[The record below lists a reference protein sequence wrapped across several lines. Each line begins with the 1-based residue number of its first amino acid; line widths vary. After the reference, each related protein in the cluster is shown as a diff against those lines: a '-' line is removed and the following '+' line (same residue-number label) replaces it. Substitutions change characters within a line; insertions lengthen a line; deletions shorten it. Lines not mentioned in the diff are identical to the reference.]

1 MNSLNR
7 FRPAKQFRCPPLVGR
22 DAPFGYVEIV
32 RGTEGS
38 HNYQTTGA
46 LVGAFAAMN
55 ERGRKEWLKL
65 TVGSVTEEASPSVS
79 YGGSQN
85 RAALSICGTAT
96 PMNASAHSISL
107 SAITESLR

>member
-38 HNYQTTGA
+38 HNYQTAGA

-85 RAALSICGTAT
+85 RAALSICGVTT
-96 PMNASAHSISL
+96 LTNASNHSKSS
-107 SAITESLR
+107 SAISEK

>member
-32 RGTEGS
+32 RGAEGS
-38 HNYQTTGA
+38 HNYQTAGA

-65 TVGSVTEEASPSVS
+65 TGGSVTEEASPFGS

-85 RAALSICGTAT
+85 RAALSICGVTIPT
-96 PMNASAHSISL
+96 NASNHSISS
-107 SAITESLR
+107 SAISEK

>member
-22 DAPFGYVEIV
+22 NAPFGYVEIV

-38 HNYQTTGA
+38 NNYQTAGA

-65 TVGSVTEEASPSVS
+65 TGGSVTEEASPFGSF
-79 YGGSQN
+79 GGSQN
-85 RAALSICGTAT
+85 RGGLSICGVTNLT
-96 PMNASAHSISL
+96 NASNHSISS
-107 SAITESLR
+107 SATSEK

>member
-32 RGTEGS
+32 RGTEGC
-38 HNYQTTGA
+38 HNYQTAGA

-65 TVGSVTEEASPSVS
+65 TGGSVTEEASPFGS
-79 YGGSQN
+79 YDGSQN
-85 RAALSICGTAT
+85 RAALSICGVIT
-96 PMNASAHSISL
+96 PTNASNHSISS
-107 SAITESLR
+107 SAISEK

>member
-38 HNYQTTGA
+38 HNYQTAGA

-85 RAALSICGTAT
+85 RAALSICGVTT
-96 PMNASAHSISL
+96 LTNASNHSISS
-107 SAITESLR
+107 SAISEK

>member
-38 HNYQTTGA
+38 HNYQTAGA

-65 TVGSVTEEASPSVS
+65 TGGSVTEEASPSVS

-85 RAALSICGTAT
+85 RGELSICGTAT

>member
-32 RGTEGS
+32 RGAEGS
-38 HNYQTTGA
+38 HNYQTAGA

-85 RAALSICGTAT
+85 RAALSICGLITLT
-96 PMNASAHSISL
+96 NASNHSKSS
-107 SAITESLR
+107 SAISEK

>member
-32 RGTEGS
+32 RGAEGS
-38 HNYQTTGA
+38 HNYHTAGA

-65 TVGSVTEEASPSVS
+65 TGGSVTEEASPLGS

-85 RAALSICGTAT
+85 RGGLSICGLTT
-96 PMNASAHSISL
+96 PMNASARSIS
-107 SAITESLR
+107 SSVNSEK

>member
-38 HNYQTTGA
+38 HNYQTVGA

-65 TVGSVTEEASPSVS
+65 TGGSVTEEASPFGS
-79 YGGSQN
+79 YDGSQN
-85 RAALSICGTAT
+85 RGGLSICGLIT
-96 PMNASAHSISL
+96 PMNASARSS
-107 SAITESLR
+107 SSSVNSEK

>member
-38 HNYQTTGA
+38 HNYQTAGA

-65 TVGSVTEEASPSVS
+65 IGGSASPSVLF
-79 YGGSQN
+79 GGSQN
-85 RAALSICGTAT
+85 RGELSICGTAT

-107 SAITESLR
+107 SVITESLR